1 MAEGV
6 GGWLL
11 LLCRLLVVFHPLSLA
26 VTASG
31 ALGALSVRGTA
42 VASILMLRLIV
53 VGFGMAAGRA
63 LQHVQPGAV
72 TLAKAA
78 LLASAATDVFVYT
91 TPYFP
96 NNRVPGDTP
105 SITSPRRSPITARG
119 CSTSRARSG
128 CERLTR
134 THNHESH
141 ERHETELF
149 RAFRGCIIT
158 RMKQTPRPRGRA
170 LPLPSTCRR
179 SSARRRSNRSARR
192 ICAPICS
199 SSRATR
205 CAAG

>member
-1 MAEGV
+1 MADGV

-42 VASILMLRLIV
+42 VASILILRLIV

-63 LQHVQPGAV
+63 LQQVQPGAV

-78 LLASAATDVFVYT
+78 LLVSAAMDLFVYT

-105 SITSPRRSPITARG
+105 LYVAATLAYHG
-119 CSTSRARSG
+119 AWLLYLARS
-128 CERLTR
+128 ERV
-134 THNHESH
+134 
-141 ERHETELF
+141 
-149 RAFRGCIIT
+149 
-158 RMKQTPRPRGRA
+158 
-170 LPLPSTCRR
+170 
-179 SSARRRSNRSARR
+179 
-192 ICAPICS
+192 
-199 SSRATR
+199 RATY
-205 CAAG
+205 AET

>member
-1 MAEGV
+1 MAEPSQPEPPIAEGV

-42 VASILMLRLIV
+42 VALILILRLVV

-63 LQHVQPGAV
+63 LQNVQPGAV

-96 NNRVPGDTP
+96 NNRPPGDT
-105 SITSPRRSPITARG
+105 IYYVTASLAYHG
-119 CSTSRARSG
+119 AWLVYLARSSTG
-128 CERLTR
+128 AGDIR
-134 THNHESH
+134 
-141 ERHETELF
+141 RH
-149 RAFRGCIIT
+149 A
-158 RMKQTPRPRGRA
+158 
-170 LPLPSTCRR
+170 
-179 SSARRRSNRSARR
+179 
-192 ICAPICS
+192 
-199 SSRATR
+199 
-205 CAAG
+205 

>member
-1 MAEGV
+1 MAEAV

-42 VASILMLRLIV
+42 VAPILIVRLVV

-78 LLASAATDVFVYT
+78 LLASAATDLFVYT

-105 SITSPRRSPITARG
+105 LYVAATLAYHG
-119 CSTSRARSG
+119 AWLLY
-128 CERLTR
+128 LTR
-134 THNHESH
+134 S
-141 ERHETELF
+141 
-149 RAFRGCIIT
+149 T
-158 RMKQTPRPRGRA
+158 RV
-170 LPLPSTCRR
+170 
-179 SSARRRSNRSARR
+179 
-192 ICAPICS
+192 
-199 SSRATR
+199 RATY
-205 CAAG
+205 ANT

>member
-1 MAEGV
+1 MADGV

-42 VASILMLRLIV
+42 VASILILRLIV

-63 LQHVQPGAV
+63 LQHMQPGAV

-78 LLASAATDVFVYT
+78 LVASAAMDLFVYM

-105 SITSPRRSPITARG
+105 LYVAATLAYHG
-119 CSTSRARSG
+119 AWLLYLARST
-128 CERLTR
+128 RL
-134 THNHESH
+134 
-141 ERHETELF
+141 
-149 RAFRGCIIT
+149 
-158 RMKQTPRPRGRA
+158 
-170 LPLPSTCRR
+170 
-179 SSARRRSNRSARR
+179 
-192 ICAPICS
+192 
-199 SSRATR
+199 RATF
-205 CAAG
+205 ANT